1 MAEAYQIVEYLFDL
15 IKKFNIIKKIL
26 HDRNQT

>member
-26 HDRNQT
+26 QDRNQT